1 MRKKVLILLFSLCL
15 CVSFT
20 FPQGIRK
27 PVVVETFYV
36 KNAERLSQQID
47 DFLQNVKREALPSEN
62 ILALIA
68 PHAGYVY
75 SGQVA
80 AFAYSLIKGRDYKT
94 VVVIGPSHHHGFNGC
109 SIYPKGGYETP
120 LGTAKVDE
128 SLALELS
135 KASGFKFIPQA
146 HKMEHSIEVQIP
158 FIQKTLPKA
167 KIVPIVMGF
176 QTKTTI
182 NTLTKALTKVLPG
195 KKALVIASTD
205 MSHLLSKKE
214 ANDIDSK
221 TISLIQSFDTDN
233 LVRKLEKHENI
244 LCGGGPVVS
253 ILLYA
258 QKRGDTKVEILRYS
272 DSSDSGGPESQVVGY
287 LAAALYS
294 GTPKSKFSLSS
305 KEKKELL
312 QLARLSINQLV
323 QHNKVVNY
331 TPQNPNLLTKKGVFI
346 TLRKKGILRGCIG
359 FIEPILPL
367 YQTVIQASIYAA
379 IRDQRFPPVSIE
391 ELKDL
396 EIEIS
401 VLAPL
406 EKIHNP
412 NFIEVGKHG
421 LVITKGDKK
430 GLLLPQVPVENRWSR
445 EEFLQQACLKAGL
458 PRNAW
463 KSGADIY
470 IFEATVFH

>member
-1 MRKKVLILLFSLCL
+1 M
-15 CVSFT
+15 
-20 FPQGIRK
+20 
-27 PVVVETFYV
+27 VETFYV

-94 VVVIGPSHHHGFNGC
+94 VVVIGPSHRHGFNGC

-120 LGTAKVDE
+120 LGTAKIDE

-158 FIQKTLPKA
+158 FIQKTLPQA

-331 TPQNPNLLTKKGVFI
+331 TPQNPNLLTKKGVFV

-359 FIEPILPL
+359 FIEPVLPL

>member
-1 MRKKVLILLFSLCL
+1 M
-15 CVSFT
+15 
-20 FPQGIRK
+20 
-27 PVVVETFYV
+27 VETFYV

-158 FIQKTLPKA
+158 VIQKTLPKA